1 MLKSDFIKKLVEN
14 FKRSLEEILSLIE
27 EKNYSKALE
36 CIDNTFSNL
45 FRLNSMFFNSMTED
59 NLIEIL
65 KAGGELEKDK
75 AIIVSKL
82 LKEKAYIL
90 ELQGDST
97 ESFYLYLK
105 SLNLYIEAFLCDREA
120 ELAYFLD
127 EIPCI
132 IDKLSD
138 YQLPTSTKIRLINYY
153 KETGDFAS
161 GEDILYELLEENQ
174 NDLSTVN
181 FGVSYYEDLLKMD
194 DETLESGNLSREEVL
209 DALSILNKKLN

>member
-36 CIDNTFSNL
+36 CIDDTFSNL

-132 IDKLSD
+132 IDKLCD
-138 YQLPTSTKIRLINYY
+138 YQLPTSTKTRLIDYY
-153 KETGDFAS
+153 KEAGDFAS
-161 GEDILYELLEENQ
+161 GEDILYELLDENQ
-174 NDLSTVN
+174 DDSTSIN
-181 FGVSYYEDLLKMD
+181 YGISYYEDLLKKD
-194 DETLESGNLSREEVL
+194 DETLEKGNLPREEVM
-209 DALSILNKKLN
+209 DALNELKKK